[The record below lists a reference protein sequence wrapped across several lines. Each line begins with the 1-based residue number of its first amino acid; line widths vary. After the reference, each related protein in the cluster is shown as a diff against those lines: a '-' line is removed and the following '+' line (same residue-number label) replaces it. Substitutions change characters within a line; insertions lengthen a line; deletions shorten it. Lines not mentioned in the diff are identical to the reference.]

1 MATLLQDTARRIDR
15 LGRYASIVDNGFSV
29 TKAHGVLRM
38 CSGSFIV
45 LFCTPQKG
53 EVWLESRDD
62 GQRLDPAFDAETGLK
77 RLTEF
82 EASLLLQARA
92 KAREDVIGEL
102 VDRKIRRIVRAKTR
116 GFKVERKK
124 AKAKK

>member
-1 MATLLQDTARRIDR
+1 MAPLRKIQDTARRIDR

-38 CSGSFIV
+38 CSGSFLV
-45 LFCTPQKG
+45 LICIPQKG

-62 GQRLDPAFDAETGLK
+62 GQRLDPMFDAETGLK
-77 RLTEF
+77 KLAEF
-82 EASLLLQARA
+82 EASLLEQARA

-116 GFKVERKK
+116 GFKKL
-124 AKAKK
+124 KAKK